1 MSILR
6 LPFLQEVPSF
16 VKLRRMVGALAP
28 GAAARG
34 VRRRHPL
41 RPAVGAAEAR
51 LIRHADRL
59 LRGEKRFRRQRLAQ
73 LNRKP
78 LIQLRL

>member
-1 MSILR
+1 
-6 LPFLQEVPSF
+6 
-16 VKLRRMVGALAP
+16 MVGALTP
-28 GAAARG
+28 GAAASG

-59 LRGEKRFRRQRLAQ
+59 LGGEKRFRHHGLAQ
-73 LNRKP
+73 LNRKR